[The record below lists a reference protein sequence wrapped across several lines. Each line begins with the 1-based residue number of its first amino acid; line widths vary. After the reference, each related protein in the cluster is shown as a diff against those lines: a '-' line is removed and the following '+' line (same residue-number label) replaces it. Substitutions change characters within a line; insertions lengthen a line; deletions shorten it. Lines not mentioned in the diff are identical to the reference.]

1 MSDSK
6 ELDADRQEDA
16 LAEQSS
22 QSVAFEELLEVV
34 PRAMAKLNLD

>member
-6 ELDADRQEDA
+6 ELDADRQKDA

-22 QSVAFEELLEVV
+22 QSVTFEEKVV